1 MSAVSACIWVL
12 ILASPSVAQQLDLQS
27 GRSMA
32 GGLNKAWEQLFLGA
46 NAKGGGSI
54 FAILSR
60 NLYSIG
66 ILGLAAQASFIFV
79 KSNDD
84 GFKEWA
90 QNYIAEYVIPVVLI
104 VSLMANDG
112 LGAGT
117 AMYAFKNITFGIDKV
132 VYESFNSTARTLKE
146 QPEIEGE
153 KEELTKIQDIYN
165 SCLTI
170 PRALNGQKNP
180 VFIECMAAMK
190 SQIQESIASG
200 KIKDTSTQAR
210 LTNALTKFDGG
221 DLIKG
226 GVQLLGSIAKMASGA
241 DLITGGIKL
250 FMEGLGILYLWCV
263 DMTFMIIG
271 LSLPLVLMFSLYK
284 VDVFLKWAPQVI
296 NLFVAKLSYTIS
308 VGIISILQATTG
320 LDFGV
325 WGLTLALGLG
335 APLVS
340 IVVTLALS
348 GSVGSLFERQ
358 AMRGLGSAAK
368 TAGKVGGA
376 IIQAAAK
383 GGGTALAGPAGG
395 AAAGAGAKALSS
407 STMKTI
413 DVVARRV

>member
-1 MSAVSACIWVL
+1 M
-12 ILASPSVAQQLDLQS
+12 ILASPSVAQQFDPES

-46 NAKGGGSI
+46 NAQGGGSI
-54 FAILSR
+54 FAILTRS
-60 NLYSIG
+60 LYSIG
-66 ILGLAAQASFIFV
+66 ILGLAAQASFMFV

-104 VSLMANDG
+104 VSLMANNG

-117 AMYAFKNITFGIDKV
+117 AMYAFKNLTFGVDKV

-153 KEELTKIQDIYN
+153 KEELKQIQDIYN
-165 SCLTI
+165 TCLSI
-170 PRALNGQKNP
+170 PRMLNGQKNP
-180 VFIECMAAMK
+180 VFIECMAEMK
-190 SQIQESIASG
+190 AQIQKSIASG
-200 KIKDTSTQAR
+200 KIKDASTLGR
-210 LTNALTKFDGG
+210 LGNAVTKFDAG

-226 GVQLLGSIAKMASGA
+226 SVQLLGTVAKMAVGA

-284 VDVFLKWAPQVI
+284 VDVFLKWAPQVV

-348 GSVGSLFERQ
+348 GAVGSLFERQ
-358 AMRGLGSAAK
+358 GMRGAA
-368 TAGKVGGA
+368 
-376 IIQAAAK
+376 AAAK
-383 GGGTALAGPAGG
+383 LAGKAGGALLQAGARGAGTALAGPAGG
-395 AAAGAGAKALSS
+395 AAAGAGAK
-407 STMKTI
+407 
-413 DVVARRV
+413 DN